1 MNKKKIYTMLIT
13 LSVLFTFISIVI
25 ADDNF
30 ELSRA
35 AYNGEIEKVKALI
48 EAGADVNSWSNL
60 GAGKHT
66 PLMFAVYK
74 GHFEIS
80 KILIEAGA
88 DVNAFHSPDHTVLY
102 HALES
107 HRLSTELVQLLVD
120 SGVNIDDPNPL
131 FWAIQSSIIAGEKS
145 EVPKVMSI
153 LIDAGADVNKQDRTG
168 FTVLMAAAF
177 GGYDQ
182 LVNILLRSGAEI
194 NASMESGRT
203 ALALA
208 VSMGHTETVRLLIE
222 AGAFLETIDESGN
235 TPLMIAKSKGFEEI
249 VELLKEAGAVK

>member
-13 LSVLFTFISIVI
+13 LFVLFTFISIVI

-48 EAGADVNSWSNL
+48 ESGADVNSWSNL
-60 GAGKHT
+60 GSHSNT
-66 PLMFAVYK
+66 PLMYAVYK
-74 GHFEIS
+74 GHYEVA

-107 HRLSTELVQLLVD
+107 YRLSAELVQLLVD
-120 SGVNIDDPNPL
+120 SGVNMDPNSL
-131 FWAIQSSIIAGEKS
+131 FRAVQSLRTAGEKS

-153 LIDAGADVNKQDRTG
+153 LIDAGADVNKQDQTG

-177 GGYDQ
+177 EGYNQ
-182 LVNILLRSGAEI
+182 LVDILLRSGAEI

-203 ALALA
+203 ALTLA

-222 AGAFLETIDESGN
+222 AGADLETIDKSGN